1 MVLDQYMTLSE
12 EKNKKESMVE
22 VNIRIYL
29 NKKKEYGKQYRKN
42 MSEEEEKRTNTWK
55 NTRKISPTTSYR
67 K

>member
-29 NKKKEYGKQYRKN
+29 NKKKEYG
-42 MSEEEEKRTNTWK
+42 
-55 NTRKISPTTSYR
+55 
-67 K
+67 

>member
-29 NKKKEYGKQYRKN
+29 NKKKGIWITIQKKYV
-42 MSEEEEKRTNTWK
+42 
-55 NTRKISPTTSYR
+55 
-67 K
+67 